1 MTSYTG
7 VYKYCAAL
15 TEAGKNPVTKRISC
29 DVMVE
34 GMTFVEGRH
43 SICEMEL
50 IENKEKQETI
60 KILSEIHE

>member
-29 DVMVE
+29 DIM
-34 GMTFVEGRH
+34 EGRH

-50 IENKEKQETI
+50 IENKEKQDTV
-60 KILSEIHE
+60 KILSEIQA